1 MAVAA
6 LSNAA
11 LALTGNVSPQPASPS
26 PAAGSSPE
34 SAQNFAKLVSRQSEQ
49 KNASD
54 GEQAQPETKLP
65 SDPTV
70 GATDEPAASTDSELS
85 ADSETGEKPDTLLAD
100 IEAMVAAAA
109 QLGTSQPIVPVLVAQ
124 PVPTAPV
131 NDATTTTS
139 AAVDQT
145 AIIGT
150 ITGTESRA
158 TDTGTP
164 ETTGMPTGLPD
175 IGAPLPASTGPTAPV
190 QTTSGRTPEAGGSVE
205 AHEPAAVLPTGSATA
220 PTGTASLQQQATPEL
235 THIAS
240 LIASLRQAFAPA
252 SQATAGSTSKSD
264 AGTTPNVSMPQAV
277 PTTVVE
283 AAAATMAP
291 LATSPSPIVAEA
303 EGEEGKSIEPTITDS
318 SEPVDAPVVRTTS
331 AAKKEVA
338 EAVQPTR
345 LAPQAAGN
353 EPTSGVSSDDG
364 ALATADDAPAPVTTD
379 GSAQGVEPTAADSS
393 GAPTAAAPVPTPPA
407 PTSSTATD
415 SGAVQT
421 GATVADASAAQQQT
435 IDRHLDLARDTQWLD
450 RLARD
455 ISRAAD
461 HQGHLKFQL
470 NPEHLGAL
478 TVEIANSAAGT
489 AIRMSADTDQ
499 ARQIIA
505 DAQPRLIAEVR
516 AQGLRVAESHVD
528 LNNQQ
533 SGGGTGSTGAQ
544 AQQGQQGQ
552 SRQPSEDNKPFSPNQ
567 SAVRDEA
574 VDSTERDDRD
584 LYA

>member
-65 SDPTV
+65 ADPTI
-70 GATDEPAASTDSELS
+70 APTDEPTGSTDADLPT
-85 ADSETGEKPDTLLAD
+85 DSETGEKPDTLLAD

-109 QLGTSQPIVPVLVAQ
+109 QLGTGQPIIPLLVAQ
-124 PVPTAPV
+124 PAPTTPV
-131 NDATTTTS
+131 TDATATP
-139 AAVDQT
+139 AVIDQT
-145 AIIGT
+145 VIIGT
-150 ITGTESRA
+150 HTGTENRA
-158 TDTGTP
+158 TETGTP
-164 ETTGMPTGLPD
+164 ATGMPTGLPD
-175 IGAPLPASTGPTAPV
+175 FGTALAASTDPTGPA
-190 QTTSGRTPEAGGSVE
+190 QTSSQRTPEAAGTVE
-205 AHEPAAVLPTGSATA
+205 TAEPVAVLPAGSAAA
-220 PTGTASLQQQATPEL
+220 PTGTASAQQQTTPEL

-252 SQATAGSTSKSD
+252 TQTPAGSTLKSD
-264 AGTTPNVSMPQAV
+264 TGAAPIVSIPQVV

-283 AAAATMAP
+283 AAAAPMPA
-291 LATSPSPIVAEA
+291 LATAPSPAATEA
-303 EGEEGKSIEPTITDS
+303 EGKDGNSIDLTTTDD
-318 SEPVDAPVVRTTS
+318 SELVDAPVVPTDS
-331 AAKKEVA
+331 ATMKEVA
-338 EAVQPTR
+338 EAVLPTR
-345 LAPQAAGN
+345 LAPQVAAD
-353 EPTSGVSSDDG
+353 EPTSGPSTDDR
-364 ALATADDAPAPVTTD
+364 APVLADAAPGSATTD
-379 GSAQGVEPTAADSS
+379 TPAQLIEPTAADSS
-393 GAPTAAAPVPTPPA
+393 GASTVAVPVPTPAA
-407 PTSSTATD
+407 PTSVTTPD

-421 GATVADASAAQQQT
+421 DATVADASAAQQQT
-435 IDRHLDLARDTQWLD
+435 IERHLDLARDTQWLD

-478 TVEIANSAAGT
+478 TVEIVNSAAGT

-567 SAVRDEA
+567 SVVRDEA